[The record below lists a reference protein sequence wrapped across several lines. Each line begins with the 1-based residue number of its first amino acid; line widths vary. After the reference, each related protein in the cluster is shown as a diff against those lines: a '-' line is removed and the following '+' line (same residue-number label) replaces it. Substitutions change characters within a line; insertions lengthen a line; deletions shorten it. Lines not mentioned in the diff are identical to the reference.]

1 VKTHD
6 ELKAMAREHLKD
18 LGYLDEEIYEEY
30 SISKWND
37 TSKLKL
43 TKDFRVDV
51 VGIKKDGT
59 HTVAFECGNC
69 APEKLIQLNLF
80 FDEVWQ
86 LPYISDRFS
95 QDVKIRSLEKQLA
108 DEKTDRERFV
118 NSRIS
123 QEKEIVGKMIMKSLQ
138 ELNLIPK
145 CFRANP
151 WEIGQWRDLE
161 EELEEVKKQ
170 SFELTIHL
178 RENEGTNQ

>member
-59 HTVAFECGNC
+59 HSVAFECGNC
-69 APEKLIQLNLF
+69 SPEKLIQLNLF
-80 FDEVWQ
+80 FNEVWQ
-86 LPYISDRFS
+86 LPYINDRFS
-95 QDVKIRSLEKQLA
+95 QDVKIRTLEKQLA
-108 DEKTDRERFV
+108 DEKKDREWFI
-118 NSRIS
+118 NCRIS
-123 QEKEIVGKMIMKSLQ
+123 QEKEIIGKI
-138 ELNLIPK
+138 I
-145 CFRANP
+145 
-151 WEIGQWRDLE
+151 
-161 EELEEVKKQ
+161 
-170 SFELTIHL
+170 
-178 RENEGTNQ
+178 